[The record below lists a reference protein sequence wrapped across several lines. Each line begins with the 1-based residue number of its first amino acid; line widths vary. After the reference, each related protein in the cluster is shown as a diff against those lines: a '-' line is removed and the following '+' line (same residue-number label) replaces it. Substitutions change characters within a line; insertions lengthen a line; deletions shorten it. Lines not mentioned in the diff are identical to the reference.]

1 MENDFASTFKELVNL
16 DQNAVEAY
24 EMAINRLK
32 NDAYKSE
39 FVKFKEEH
47 QQHIE
52 AIITILKNHGISEH
66 FNSSIG
72 KKQLLPKGKAVIT
85 NLTRD
90 NSILLA
96 IISNEID
103 IIDAYS
109 FVYSKASRWKDT
121 EDILKHIID
130 DEKRHKTW
138 LENIMVQQQ

>member
-32 NDAYKSE
+32 NDVYKSE

-66 FNSSIG
+66 FNSSTS

-103 IIDAYS
+103 IIDAYN
-109 FVYSKASRWKDT
+109 FAYSKAGGWKDT

-130 DEKRHKTW
+130 DEKRHKNW
-138 LENIMVQQQ
+138 LENIMVK